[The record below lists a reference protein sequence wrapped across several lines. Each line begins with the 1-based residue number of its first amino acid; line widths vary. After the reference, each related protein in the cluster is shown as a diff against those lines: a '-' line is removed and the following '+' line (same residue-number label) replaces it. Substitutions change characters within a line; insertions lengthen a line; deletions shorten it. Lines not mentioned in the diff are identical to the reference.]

1 VCGHNDRPG
10 CKGAYDADFW
20 PSNLN
25 GLKKLSCPMKLYNI
39 NKEHFSPRINVITTN
54 NVSIKRRVTKLC
66 PKGSYCGSG
75 FWVVLYNSIPNM
87 DLTRH
92 SKTIAFDDDLIILTR

>member
-1 VCGHNDRPG
+1 MKPECE
-10 CKGAYDADFW
+10 GAIDADFR
-20 PSNLN
+20 PSNLH
-25 GLKKLSCPMKLYNI
+25 GLKELNCPRKLYNI
-39 NKEHFSPRINVITTN
+39 KKEHFSHRINVINTN
-54 NVSIKRRVTKLC
+54 NVSIKRRITKLC

-92 SKTIAFDDDLIILTR
+92 SKTIAFDDNLIILTR